1 MIALLL
7 ADLEKKFVLALL
19 DGGTVVIPVN
29 GMAVVVLPFDFEL
42 LLFAL
47 FADGLH
53 SQSSGVEVDVA
64 SVITVGTVVVLS

>member
-7 ADLEKKFVLALL
+7 ADLEKKFVLLLL

-47 FADGLH
+47 FEEH
-53 SQSSGVEVDVA
+53 THNSGVEVDVIP
-64 SVITVGTVVVLS
+64 VPVGPVVVLS